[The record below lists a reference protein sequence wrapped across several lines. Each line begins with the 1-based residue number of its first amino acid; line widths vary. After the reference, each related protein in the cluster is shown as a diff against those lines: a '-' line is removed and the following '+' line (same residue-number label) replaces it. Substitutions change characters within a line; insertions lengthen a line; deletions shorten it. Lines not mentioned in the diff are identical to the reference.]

1 MRGVRTCWVTAINL
15 AGLGVYIYQA
25 LKDGH
30 TRENN
35 AVVFHRLLPWRI
47 PFTELGL
54 KISLDLLLSMDVFLI
69 YTTMNASC
77 RNGLSFAIET

>member
-1 MRGVRTCWVTAINL
+1 MRGVRTRWITAINV
-15 AGLGVYIYQA
+15 AGLGVYMYQA

-35 AVVFHRLLPWRI
+35 AVVFHRLIRWRI
-47 PFTELGL
+47 PFTELRL

-69 YTTMNASC
+69 YTTMNAS
-77 RNGLSFAIET
+77 RWNGLSFAIET